1 MTIQITLPAKRRI
14 DVRPFKVDFSQWL
27 GSGESVTAAQLSVSL
42 FTGTDPDPA
51 AILYLDPEILNNV
64 VTQRIREGIP
74 GNIYTI
80 TMEVTTN
87 LGNELTAET
96 VQAVLPDGVPA
107 EDIYIPFFLTT
118 TPYPLNVVESI
129 ESGIEVVDGFTLT
142 PDIVGINF
150 SLGLSSGTLR
160 ALLQK
165 YENALPEGIDHS
177 FTFLSGTLRD
187 ILVEYTDALPE
198 GIDSSFAILS
208 GGTLRIIIVFYTNWP
223 AEGIE
228 SGLGLL
234 SGTLA

>member
-27 GSGESVTAAQLSVSL
+27 DSGESVTAAQLSVSL

-107 EDIYIPFFLTT
+107 EDIYIPLFLTSR
-118 TPYPLNVVESI
+118 PYPLNDIEAF
-129 ESGIEVVDGFTLT
+129 ESGSTTVKGFIVLVDLDAFDHSVSLT
-142 PDIVGINF
+142 ASNLRNILRQYSNWPAEAIDHASSLQAGTMKDI
-150 SLGLSSGTLR
+150 
-160 ALLQK
+160 LLT
-165 YENALPEGIDHS
+165 YSDWPAEAIDHS
-177 FTFLSGTLRD
+177 CSFTASSLRNLL
-187 ILVEYTDALPE
+187 IL
-198 GIDSSFAILS
+198 
-208 GGTLRIIIVFYTNWP
+208 YTNWP
-223 AEGIE
+223 AEAVDHSCSLV
-228 SGLGLL
+228 SGSL
-234 SGTLA
+234 T